1 MKFMDALSLMSEG
14 YLVKRESWEELKAI
28 SQPMRYSHAE
38 ASQRFPGRN
47 AEGIVVVIVLSEED
61 KKAEDW
67 VSAGI
72 LNLVKSLAGRI
83 KYGDEENR

>member
-1 MKFMDALSLMSEG
+1 MNFMDALSLMTEG
-14 YLVKRESWEELKAI
+14 YLVKRESWEDLKAI

-47 AEGIVVVIVLSEED
+47 GEGIVVAIVLSEED
-61 KKAEDW
+61 KNAEDW

-72 LNLVKSLAGRI
+72 LNVVKSLAGRAND
-83 KYGDEENR
+83 GDKEKR